1 MAGNPYTALD
11 INNRAGVLVTGLWT
25 ALEDARRFKL
35 WLDDTSHTDT
45 VLGPSGVGVTT
56 ADLLVIRNSFADLG
70 GASGL
75 YAVAHGTFAPT
86 GASNYFANAKLLTG
100 LTYAA

>member
-1 MAGNPYTALD
+1 MAGYAIVANDVNQRAAAL
-11 INNRAGVLVTGLWT
+11 ALGLWT
-25 ALEDARRFKL
+25 ALDDAHKFKL
-35 WLDDTSHTDT
+35 WLDDTAHTDT

-56 ADLLVIRNSFADLG
+56 ADLLVIRNSFADLAG
-70 GASGL
+70 NSGL

-100 LTYAA
+100 VNYAG